1 MASLYEIDYQIRS
14 LLDSIID
21 TADENGEVGE
31 IDFSQLEQLN
41 QERQQKMENI
51 ALYIKNLESDAEAI
65 KAEEANLKARRT
77 SLENKANRLRELMI
91 KSMTEHNEQELSSAR
106 YQAKIKT
113 SEATDIIDLNRIPK
127 KYIIVKKEFQPDKKA
142 IKAAIK
148 EGKKVAGAV
157 IKTNIS
163 VNIK

>member
-1 MASLYEIDYQIRS
+1 MASLYEIDYQIRT

-31 IDFSQLEQLN
+31 IDFSQLDELN

-65 KAEEANLKARRT
+65 KAEEANLKDRRT
-77 SLENKANRLRELMI
+77 RIENKAKRLKDLMI
-91 KSMTEHNEQELSSAR
+91 KSMTEHNEPELSSAR
-106 YQAKIKT
+106 YSAKIKKT
-113 SEATDIIDLNRIPK
+113 EATDIVDLNLIPEE
-127 KYIIVKKEFQPDKKA
+127 YITIKTERQPDKTAIKKA
-142 IKAAIK
+142 IKAG
-148 EGKKVAGAV
+148 EEVAGAT
-157 IKTNIS
+157 IKINVS